1 MEIRSR
7 RRRRRTRQGLGAY
20 TLAAIVGGALI
31 LFLAFRLLLFINST
45 TGGAN
50 PLSFLQTQVAPAPG
64 SIAWKLRN
72 RQPVNLLLLGRGG
85 AENDAP
91 DLTDTILVAT
101 LDPASNRVL
110 LASVPRDIW
119 LPIDATGS
127 SRYENKINVA
137 YAIGTGA
144 EKVNGTRQAE
154 YTGTDGGGHLSEAV
168 VSQVTGV
175 SFDGYATIDFRAFR
189 KVVDTLGGVDVCLEG
204 PLDDNEYPDYHNGYV
219 PGGIHFKAGCQ
230 HVNGEQ
236 ALQLAR
242 SRHATEP
249 DQASDFGRAHRQQ
262 LLLDAIRKKTESAGG
277 LTKMLPLMSALQG
290 DTRTDIKLGD
300 LTAIY
305 QWSRGKPQ
313 TVHASLTNLNFLS
326 EYWTA
331 VWGRPGCGP
340 PDAYVL
346 CPIDPTWGTVHQ
358 FFSSALLDPRVPA
371 EKAPITLATAAP
383 DAELAPRLKDALGQ
397 LGLQLQ
403 DPIYYRYSA
412 KTVVYD
418 YSGGRYPLTARW
430 LAGYFKAE
438 VVPGPASG
446 GSKEGLVVALGY
458 DYLQRWTGKP

>member
-1 MEIRSR
+1 MR
-7 RRRRRTRQGLGAY
+7 RRRRRTRSGLGAY
-20 TLAAIVGGALI
+20 AVAAIIGGALI
-31 LFLAFRLLLFINST
+31 LFLALRTLVFIDST
-45 TGGAN
+45 TGGLN
-50 PLSFLQTQVAPAPG
+50 PFSFLQTEVAPAQG

-72 RQPVNLLLLGRGG
+72 HQPVNLLLLGRGG
-85 AENDAP
+85 AENDSP

-101 LDPASNRVL
+101 LDPVSNRVL
-110 LASVPRDIW
+110 LGSVPRDIW

-144 EKVNGTRQAE
+144 EKVTGTRLPE

-175 SFDGYATIDFRAFR
+175 RFDGYATIDFRAFR
-189 KVVDTLGGVDVCLEG
+189 KVVDTLGGVDVCLDG
-204 PLDDNEYPDYHNGYV
+204 PLDDNQYPDYHDGYV

-249 DQASDFGRAHRQQ
+249 AQATDFGRAHRQQ
-262 LLLDAIRKKTESAGG
+262 LLLDAIRKKATSAGG

-290 DTRTDIKLGD
+290 DTRTDLKLGD

-305 QWSRGKPQ
+305 QWSRGNPK
-313 TVHASLTNLNFLS
+313 TVHASLTNVNFLS

-331 VWGRPGCGP
+331 VWGLRGCGP

-358 FFSSALLDPRVPA
+358 FFASALIDPRVPA
-371 EKAPITLATAAP
+371 EKAPVTLATAAP
-383 DAELAPRLKDALGQ
+383 DAEMAPRLKDALGQ

-403 DPIYYRYSA
+403 EPVAYRYSA

-418 YSGGRYPLTARW
+418 YTGGRYPLTARW

-438 VVPGPASG
+438 VVPGPASA
-446 GSKEGLVVALGY
+446 GSQEGLVVALGY
-458 DYLQRWTGKP
+458 DYLQRWTGRG